1 MKRVRLETPSRRHE
15 AEFLGA
21 ARRSVSLHRGAVS
34 PPDDER
40 AYGTYIRSLESKR
53 KFGWFVIEQASSGIA
68 GVINVS
74 EIVRGC
80 FQSGYL
86 GYYALVPHAGK
97 GLMREGL
104 ASVVT
109 KCFRELRLHRLEANI
124 QPWNSKSIALVAG
137 LGFVK
142 EGYSRRYLKISG
154 RWQDHERWAILC
166 EDWRP
171 GKLGVGSTRDR
182 A

>member
-1 MKRVRLETPSRRHE
+1 MPRVRLETPSRKH
-15 AEFLGA
+15 AVDFLGA
-21 ARRSVSLHRGAVS
+21 ARGSVSLHRAAVS
-34 PPDDER
+34 PPNSER
-40 AYGTYIRSLESKR
+40 AYGNYIRSLESDN
-53 KFGWFVIEQASSGIA
+53 KFGWFVIEQASGGIA

-104 ASVVT
+104 ACVVT

-124 QPWNSKSIALVAG
+124 QPWNRKSISLVSG

-142 EGYSRRYLKISG
+142 EGFSRRYLKISG
-154 RWQDHERWAILC
+154 RWQDHERWAILS

-171 GKLGVGSTRDR
+171 GQVALDSTRGR